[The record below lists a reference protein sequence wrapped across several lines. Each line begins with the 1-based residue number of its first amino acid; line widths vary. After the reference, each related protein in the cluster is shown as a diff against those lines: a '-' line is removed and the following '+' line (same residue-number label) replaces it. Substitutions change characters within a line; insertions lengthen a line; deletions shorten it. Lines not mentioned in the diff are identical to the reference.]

1 MDTHIAPAARRTG
14 DTPPTG
20 WRRDTHR
27 TGTLSELL
35 SLLLAG
41 DAASAHSDAQP
52 VLLHQVLSGET
63 LFHQGAEAQT
73 LAFVS
78 VGTFKLCTTAEDG
91 YQQVIDFAER
101 ADVLGFD
108 ALDAGRHPTTVH
120 ALEDS
125 WVYTLAVPDL
135 LARCHE
141 VPALNRALHRA
152 SSRQLAK
159 RSELADVMAAVAAE
173 VRLARFL
180 VHMAAQMESLGRS
193 PRRFVLRMCRRDL
206 ASHLGVAHE
215 TVSRSFSML
224 AYWGCI
230 RVSVREVEIID
241 EQRLRAVSRCTR
253 GILPES
259 VPAKAGSG
267 QAGSGHAHRVVRA
280 AQHSGAIGHA

>member
-1 MDTHIAPAARRTG
+1 MDTNTAVN
-14 DTPPTG
+14 G
-20 WRRDTHR
+20 WRRDSSR
-27 TGTLSELL
+27 VGTLSELL

-52 VLLHQVLSGET
+52 VLLRQVLSGET
-63 LFHQGAEAQT
+63 LFHQGADAQT

-78 VGTFKLCTTAEDG
+78 VGTFKLFTTAEDG
-91 YQQVIDFAER
+91 YQQVIGFAER

-108 ALDAGRHPTTVH
+108 ALDSGCHPTSVQ

-135 LARCHE
+135 LAWCHE
-141 VPALNRALHRA
+141 EPALDRALHRA

-180 VHMAAQMESLGRS
+180 VHMAEQMESLGRS

-224 AYWGCI
+224 SHWGCI
-230 RVSVREVEIID
+230 RVNVREVEILD

-253 GILPES
+253 GL
-259 VPAKAGSG
+259 VPDGAATS
-267 QAGSGHAHRVVRA
+267 ATPRRA
-280 AQHSGAIGHA
+280 PRLARSAQHSGVAGQA